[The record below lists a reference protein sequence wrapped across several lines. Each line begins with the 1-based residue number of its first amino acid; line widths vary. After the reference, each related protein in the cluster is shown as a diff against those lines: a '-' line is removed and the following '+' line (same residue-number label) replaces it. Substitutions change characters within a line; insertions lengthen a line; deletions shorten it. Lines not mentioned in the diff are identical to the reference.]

1 MKKIENVSFEQLQ
14 TLYEVSRK
22 INSQLNFQKLLDEI
36 MDLAVALLRAEKGL
50 ILFQNKK
57 SMEMDVKVARAPDK
71 RTIDIHEGIDSTLG
85 ILKHLHKDSIEI
97 IKDYGDIPP
106 LFCRASQLNQV
117 FMNVLENAIQ
127 AIKDKGTITIK
138 TSLEHNTIFIEISDT
153 GTGISSENLEKIFD
167 PGFTRKGVGVGTG
180 LGLSITYK
188 IVEDQGGT
196 ISVDSK
202 LGKGTRFVI
211 KLPLVSF
218 PSEEN

>member
-1 MKKIENVSFEQLQ
+1 
-14 TLYEVSRK
+14 
-22 INSQLNFQKLLDEI
+22 
-36 MDLAVALLRAEKGL
+36 
-50 ILFQNKK
+50 
-57 SMEMDVKVARAPDK
+57 
-71 RTIDIHEGIDSTLG
+71 
-85 ILKHLHKDSIEI
+85 
-97 IKDYGDIPP
+97 
-106 LFCRASQLNQV
+106 
-117 FMNVLENAIQ
+117 MNVLENAIQ
-127 AIKDKGTITIK
+127 SIKDKGTITIK

-153 GTGISSENLEKIFD
+153 GTGISSGNLEKIFD

-218 PSEEN
+218 PTESN